1 MSRREPDRSD
11 RERPRARGS
20 NPFARGVD
28 RRRVLRSSATVGA
41 AAALS
46 GCGAP
51 TAAGGERAPTV
62 SVFNNGDRTVT
73 IVDAETDEALETVHI
88 GTTASFPANQY
99 GTGAESTYDI
109 CWLNVDGG
117 VRALDARTLEEV
129 ADVETGL
136 GPNYPNLT
144 PDERHLV
151 VAAGGT
157 LTLDPDPAEPEEHR
171 LVRVDADPESET
183 FGEVTAEL
191 EVGYTGPCDVT
202 LGPDGEYAY
211 VADVANE
218 TLSVVRVDPFEIVA
232 RIDAGDPVGEGDVLP
247 FMCTASFDGAYLLV
261 ENGEGDLGP
270 DPDVPREGSA
280 GIWDLSDPEEP
291 VERERLTREDGLP
304 ALPITS
310 EIDPD
315 SEAAYL
321 FTPDADAVTVL
332 DLEERA
338 VDRVLDV
345 GGSSISGAWGPHR
358 EKLYV
363 PIQTENRV
371 AVIDH
376 AERDVVATLEA
387 GESPTGAVGGMVR
400 PETDAL
406 ERVRGSLASL
416 GLAVGSREPTFCP
429 DDHCYCG

>member
-1 MSRREPDRSD
+1 MAHRTSGRSD
-11 RERPRARGS
+11 RGRRGVRRS
-20 NPFARGVD
+20 NPFSRGVD

-41 AAALS
+41 AATLS
-46 GCGAP
+46 GCAVP
-51 TAAGGERAPTV
+51 TEAGGERAPTV
-62 SVFNNGDRTVT
+62 YVFNNGDRTVT
-73 IVDAETDEALETVHI
+73 IVDAETVEVLETVFV

-99 GTGAESTYDI
+99 GTGADSTYDV

-117 VRALDARTLEEV
+117 VRALDAHTLEEI
-129 ADVETGL
+129 AHVETGL

-157 LTLDPDPAEPEEHR
+157 LSLEPDPDDPDEHL
-171 LVRVDADPESET
+171 LVRIDADSDSET

-191 EVGYTGPCDVT
+191 AVGYTGPCDAT

-211 VADVANE
+211 VPEVANE
-218 TLSVVRVDPFEIVA
+218 TLTVVRIDPFEVAA
-232 RIDAGDPVGEGDVLP
+232 RIDAGVPAGDGDVLP
-247 FMCTASFDGAYLLV
+247 FMATASFDGEYLLV

-270 DPDVPREGSA
+270 DPEVPREGSA
-280 GIWDLSDPEEP
+280 SIWDLSDPEAP
-291 VERERLTREDGLP
+291 VERERVTRDDGLP

-310 EIDPD
+310 EVAPD

-363 PIQTENRV
+363 PVQTENRV

-376 AERDVVATLEA
+376 AEREVVATLEA
-387 GESPTGAVGGMVR
+387 GESPTGAVGGIVR
-400 PETDAL
+400 PEADAL
-406 ERVRGSLASL
+406 ERVRASLASL
-416 GLAVGSREPTFCP
+416 GLSVGAREPTFCP